1 MKIPSK
7 VYCII
12 FLILPFL
19 CIFIMCYLVLSV
31 DKKLIYKEVTI
42 EYVTRTSG
50 LRSQEIGIDYYASS
64 PGAAVSFY
72 TKEYPERLFFVR
84 YYGALKFLVTR
95 NYYTHLMDKKLK
107 TVGLYVD
114 PYYLERPLRE
124 KSDAFIQFGDTKN
137 RVPFFYIDQGKNKS
151 IYYYLDIF
159 CYVLISYGVMIMLSY
174 GVLLFVSGR
183 IAVFDGGLT
192 GIPLYI
198 AVIGHLIIML
208 FEVIF

>member
-1 MKIPSK
+1 MI
-7 VYCII
+7 
-12 FLILPFL
+12 
-19 CIFIMCYLVLSV
+19 YLVLSV

-42 EYVTRTSG
+42 EYKTRTSG
-50 LRSQEIGIDYYASS
+50 LKSREIGIDYHASS

-84 YYGALKFLVTR
+84 YYGGLKYLVTR
-95 NYYTHLMDKKLK
+95 NFYTHLMDKKLK

-124 KSDAFIQFGDTKN
+124 KSEAFIQFGDTKN
-137 RVPFFYIDQGKNKS
+137 TVPFFYIDQGKNKS

-159 CYVLISYGVMIMLSY
+159 CYVLVSYEVMIMLSY
-174 GVLLFVSGR
+174 GVLLVVSGR
-183 IAVFDGGLT
+183 IALSDGGLT
-192 GIPLYI
+192 GIPLDI
-198 AVIGHLIIML
+198 AAIGHLIIIL